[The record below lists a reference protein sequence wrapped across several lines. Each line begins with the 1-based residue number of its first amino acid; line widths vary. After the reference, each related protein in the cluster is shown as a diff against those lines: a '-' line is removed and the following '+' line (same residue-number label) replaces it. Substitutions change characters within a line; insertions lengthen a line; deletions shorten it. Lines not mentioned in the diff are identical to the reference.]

1 VNNAPEPAGPVETPI
16 VLGSVDRIP
25 GLILQR
31 LQDTAIQD
39 EEILLA
45 AEADLDELGH
55 IEPVWLLAGTKH
67 VVAVP
72 AVPDRP
78 LRGPYAYA
86 VTNDFDLHPSIG
98 STSVRVFVEKTPF
111 ELVRFTN
118 EFRERFQRVVVQLKR
133 IRNNEPIQPEALLK
147 LNEDFCPKCG
157 LILPRSGA
165 PCRRCVKHGAV
176 FQRMFA
182 ILWHYRWLMLALF
195 LCMIAGIVLDM
206 LPPYLTRILVDN
218 VLGSQSHPEWLL
230 WLVAS
235 LAGAALLRR
244 GIDVI
249 ISQLTPRVG
258 TAMTNDIR
266 KRLFQKLQEMS
277 VAYYDRVQV
286 GSLMSRVINDVEV
299 MHGFV
304 TQVTQGFLVNLL
316 LILFI
321 GVMLFYLNARLAF
334 FVLIPIPFVVIG
346 TLFFW
351 NRIYPNYY
359 KYWESNSKLGAML
372 NGVLSGIRLVKVFGQ
387 EQRETSRFNR
397 SVDYLRE
404 ARIRV
409 DTRVGAFSPVMA
421 YFFGLGGLIIWFV
434 GGRDVLSGVITL
446 GTLMAFLGY
455 IGMFYAPLGSL
466 AMFSNWVTQFAT
478 ASQRIFEILD
488 MPSETLDAPDAI
500 DCPDIRGDIEFKDIW
515 FGYDPYNPIL
525 KGISLK
531 IQAGEKIGIVGRS
544 GSGKTTLINLLCRF
558 YDVQRGRI
566 LIDGEDI
573 RHFKQTQLLQH
584 LSLVLQEPFL
594 FRGSVREN
602 IAYGRPEATFEEILN
617 ASKAANCHD
626 FIMKLS
632 EGYDTPLGERGAG
645 LSGGEKQRI
654 SIARALLCNPRI
666 LILDEATSSV
676 DTESEQEI
684 QRALEVIGRGRT
696 LISIAHR
703 LSTLKTADR
712 IYVIDRGQLVESG
725 NHAELMGKQGTY
737 YRLVQIQSTLASLD
751 LKS

>member
-1 VNNAPEPAGPVETPI
+1 
-16 VLGSVDRIP
+16 
-25 GLILQR
+25 
-31 LQDTAIQD
+31 
-39 EEILLA
+39 
-45 AEADLDELGH
+45 
-55 IEPVWLLAGTKH
+55 
-67 VVAVP
+67 
-72 AVPDRP
+72 
-78 LRGPYAYA
+78 
-86 VTNDFDLHPSIG
+86 
-98 STSVRVFVEKTPF
+98 
-111 ELVRFTN
+111 
-118 EFRERFQRVVVQLKR
+118 
-133 IRNNEPIQPEALLK
+133 
-147 LNEDFCPKCG
+147 
-157 LILPRSGA
+157 
-165 PCRRCVKHGAV
+165 
-176 FQRMFA
+176 M
-182 ILWHYRWLMLALF
+182 
-195 LCMIAGIVLDM
+195 
-206 LPPYLTRILVDN
+206 
-218 VLGSQSHPEWLL
+218 
-230 WLVAS
+230 
-235 LAGAALLRR
+235 
-244 GIDVI
+244 
-249 ISQLTPRVG
+249 
-258 TAMTNDIR
+258 
-266 KRLFQKLQEMS
+266 
-277 VAYYDRVQV
+277 
-286 GSLMSRVINDVEV
+286 
-299 MHGFV
+299 
-304 TQVTQGFLVNLL
+304 
-316 LILFI
+316 
-321 GVMLFYLNARLAF
+321 
-334 FVLIPIPFVVIG
+334 
-346 TLFFW
+346 
-351 NRIYPNYY
+351 
-359 KYWESNSKLGAML
+359 
-372 NGVLSGIRLVKVFGQ
+372 
-387 EQRETSRFNR
+387 
-397 SVDYLRE
+397 
-404 ARIRV
+404 
-409 DTRVGAFSPVMA
+409 
-421 YFFGLGGLIIWFV
+421 IIWFV